1 VGGGGGGGGGGG
13 DWIGFGSSD
22 FAEKIVRILDLGI
35 CYKYSRILFIQQI
48 AYLSYILAQV
58 VDFTCN
64 LVRILD
70 CDFIVELLAD
80 PDLDKTIVGSPPLP
94 IRGDLHGRK
103 YIAWSKNN
111 YAAPGQLEQRYS
123 ELFDYVLLL
132 NATMFNPCYCK

>member
-1 VGGGGGGGGGGG
+1 LNR
-13 DWIGFGSSD
+13 FGSSD

-64 LVRILD
+64 LVRILV

-80 PDLDKTIVGSPPLP
+80 PELDKTIVVSPPPPASPFVEIL
-94 IRGDLHGRK
+94 IL
-103 YIAWSKNN
+103 A
-111 YAAPGQLEQRYS
+111 
-123 ELFDYVLLL
+123 
-132 NATMFNPCYCK
+132 YCMVEK